1 MTSKSTTQEGEQRT
15 EYSAKQ
21 LIFRMS
27 AALLGVFVISLVLG
41 QLLQSELGSISK
53 WVVERVGLLGLTVG
67 TWLADGFY
75 FPIPPQAYMVM
86 AVASGVSVPL
96 AFLFIAVGS
105 LCGGVSGYWVAPQ
118 LARID
123 FVSQAIERSAPTVRR
138 LSGDNWL
145 RGVAII
151 SLTPVAFSWLCY
163 AAALYRIP
171 RRAFA
176 LLCLLR
182 IPKLLLFQLIISFG
196 WNGAFGF
203 IGGSS

>member
-1 MTSKSTTQEGEQRT
+1 MTRPPESSGR
-15 EYSAKQ
+15 EYSATQ
-21 LIFRMS
+21 LVVRM
-27 AALLGVFVISLVLG
+27 AAGLLGVFLVTLVLG
-41 QLLQSELGSISK
+41 HGLQSELESLSK
-53 WVVERVGLLGLTVG
+53 WAIDKVGLLGMTVG
-67 TWLADGFY
+67 TWLADGFM

-86 AVASGVSVPL
+86 AEASGVSVTL

-105 LCGGVSGYWVAPQ
+105 MLGGVSGYLVAPQ

-123 FVSQAIERSAPTVRR
+123 FVSQAIERSAPRLR
-138 LSGDNWL
+138 KLSGDNWL

-163 AAALYRIP
+163 AAALYRVP

-182 IPKLLLFQLIISFG
+182 IPKLVLFQLIVSFG
-196 WNGAFGF
+196 WNSAFGLL
-203 IGGSS
+203 GAGS